1 MLWSIRARM
10 KPALSV
16 IEMIPDVHRTQALTV
31 LRKAAQDGR
40 VAGIRIDADDR
51 DLVLYDGPVALISPI
66 GARLLRALYQQ
77 GKIKLKKPA
86 AKKLPAL
93 DAYIATEAAF
103 RADVT
108 RLLAEEDAR
117 LDRLAA
123 IVADPECAT
132 ADELTPYLVD
142 KIITAKLGYG
152 ASGSVSFA
160 GITAHRTRT
169 ADASS
174 DAQTLD
180 TGRILCWWVDQDG
193 QRHGDVD

>member
-1 MLWSIRARM
+1 M

-31 LRKAAQDGR
+31 LRKAAQEGR
-40 VAGIRIDADDR
+40 VSGINLSSDDH

-77 GKIKLKKPA
+77 GRIKLKKPA
-86 AKKLPAL
+86 IKKLPTL

-103 RADVT
+103 RADVA

-117 LDRLAA
+117 LNRLAEIIANPDCA
-123 IVADPECAT
+123 IP
-132 ADELTPYLVD
+132 DELTAYLVD

-152 ASGSVSFA
+152 ALGVVEFA
-160 GITAHRTRT
+160 GVTAHRTLAVNDT
-169 ADASS
+169 SA

-180 TGRILCWWVDQDG
+180 AKKVLCWWVDQDG
-193 QRHGDVD
+193 QRHGDTE